1 MKVSLTKSQPKA
13 TITTV
18 TNVASASMESALPT
32 AKSAATMLAPE
43 EVYQPASASALRAKS
58 ELTPDEKRS
67 LHNKHKKAR
76 RKARDALETG
86 VDKWAKLNGKKG
98 VKAEKDAA
106 LKSVIKHGK
115 GVTVVGKKSQD
126 NRKGSKKA

>member
-1 MKVSLTKSQPKA
+1 
-13 TITTV
+13 
-18 TNVASASMESALPT
+18 MESALPT

-58 ELTPDEKRS
+58 ELTPEEKRT
-67 LHNKHKKAR
+67 LHNKQKKSR
-76 RKARDALETG
+76 RKARDAIENG

-98 VKAEKDAA
+98 VKAEKEAA

-126 NRKGSKKA
+126 NKKGNKKA